1 MQINLKH
8 TLFIVPMLKLD
19 RYMCTNSSYF
29 TLSFSNID
37 FNFSEWVCSYTFNDL
52 TKRKKKYVVSI
63 NVCF

>member
-1 MQINLKH
+1 
-8 TLFIVPMLKLD
+8 
-19 RYMCTNSSYF
+19 MCTNTSNSSYF

-37 FNFSEWVCSYTFNDL
+37 FNFSEWVCNYTFNDL